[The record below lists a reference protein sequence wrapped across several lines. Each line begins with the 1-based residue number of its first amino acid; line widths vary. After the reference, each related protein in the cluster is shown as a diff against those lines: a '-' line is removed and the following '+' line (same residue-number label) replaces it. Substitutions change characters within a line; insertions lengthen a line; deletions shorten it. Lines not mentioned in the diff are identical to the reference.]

1 MTFIPPV
8 LFQEHTQDP
17 PPLNGWGRMSEG
29 HRNSDARC
37 SAKRRRGTVPP
48 WMDYKFM
55 ESGDSNIG
63 SLPLVVLKV
72 PDIRAA
78 EAFVKERGFI
88 KVPPQYVEDWTASG
102 CPANDLATKG
112 LMKVS
117 QRGGTGDID
126 DSTTFLLRPAWKLE
140 FLFGDTHPITV
151 EWHLVK
157 EAVPHSAEGAGEGSI
172 PKNVCSRME
181 ESSKSLY
188 LEPMAAFKE
197 GGRPLNKGLKEKYR
211 IRHTAKDRT
220 IYLIGDGKL
229 KKVKKTKKPKK
240 GKKGDGMVRG
250 KADSVPAPEPKSCPN
265 TVQSEGDEPLT
276 YVDSTERI
284 AGKKKKVRRWNGTP
298 RNIKKKSRKGE
309 EADTRAKV
317 RLSTV
322 GVHFTERICFPGD
335 H

>member
-1 MTFIPPV
+1 MMFIPPV

-17 PPLNGWGRMSEG
+17 LNGRGRMG
-29 HRNSDARC
+29 KGYRNRDARC
-37 SAKRRRGTVPP
+37 SAKRRRGTVPAG
-48 WMDYKFM
+48 MDYKFM
-55 ESGDSNIG
+55 EPGDSNVG
-63 SLPLVVLKV
+63 SLPLAVLKV
-72 PDIRAA
+72 PDILAA

-126 DSTTFLLRPAWKLE
+126 DSNTFLLRPAWKLE
-140 FLFGDTHPITV
+140 FLFGDTHPTTV
-151 EWHLVK
+151 QWHLVK
-157 EAVPHSAEGAGEGSI
+157 EAVLRSAEGTDEGSI
-172 PKNVCSRME
+172 PKNMCTWMC

-188 LEPMAAFKE
+188 KPMAAFKE
-197 GGRPLNKGLKEKYR
+197 GGHSLNKGLKEKYR

-229 KKVKKTKKPKK
+229 KKVKKPKK
-240 GKKGDGMVRG
+240 EGKKGDGMVRG
-250 KADSVPAPEPKSCPN
+250 RADSVPAPEPKSWPN
-265 TVQSEGDEPLT
+265 TGQSEGDEPLT

-284 AGKKKKVRRWNGTP
+284 SGKKKKVRRWNGTP
-298 RNIKKKSRKGE
+298 RNVKKKSSKGTD
-309 EADTRAKV
+309 ADTRAKV

-322 GVHFTERICFPGD
+322 ACRSPLY
-335 H
+335 